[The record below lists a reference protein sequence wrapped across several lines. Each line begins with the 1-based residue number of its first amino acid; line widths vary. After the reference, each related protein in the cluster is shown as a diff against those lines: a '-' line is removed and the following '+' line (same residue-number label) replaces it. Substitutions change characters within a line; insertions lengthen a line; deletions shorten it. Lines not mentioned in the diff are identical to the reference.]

1 MADPFNPH
9 GHSQGLTH
17 PHPHHPH
24 TSNLHPSI
32 QPPAPPAPPAP
43 PPPPPPPTPA
53 PAPAVTHT
61 RSSKAVFA
69 RLTQPFIGTSRPPS
83 SSGPGGGLHGNLPTS
98 APYGR
103 NPLKPRTTRY
113 NLNSPILALS
123 ANVEGDQV
131 VIAGRG
137 ILKILCVGYD
147 EITEGSV
154 LGVPTEQKKHLQYDV
169 KWGTVHQKN
178 TVATAGTNGTICIYD
193 TKKGALDRQLREHGR
208 QVHKV
213 AFNPADGRLLLSAS
227 QDGNVKLWDLRERG
241 SRLTFKGRADAVR
254 DVQFNAWNAVEFAAA
269 FDNGTIQRWDYRKD
283 SLYERSLSA
292 HNGPAFTVDWH
303 PDGKHCASGGRDR
316 TVKVWD
322 FYADAR
328 QKAKHTI
335 FTMTSVSRIAWRPL
349 KHGTTELATCA
360 ISNDHRV
367 HVWDLKRPYIPTRIM
382 DEHENAVTGILWK
395 DEDILWSCSKDSMFV
410 QNDVGFASQ
419 PINSLTHGAFSW
431 SPTDSFT
438 FMVEQRKSRRS
449 TSRSFDPEDD
459 LAGHDRRRHG
469 RSSSFRGSKPT
480 LGGLETLDKIFV
492 PSQASASAH
501 VPGLFDEV
509 SFSYFAQNYVFDLE
523 GVMGGPKVSLG
534 EACEANAQAA
544 WVMQKYRTAQ
554 TWKVLQLALVREEK
568 AISCRH
574 DVTAAGFPS
583 ATGAAGSLTMRR
595 PGLTVVEQSNSG
607 GATPLAGPTHVSPDR
622 STATPTLGRPGGAVD
637 DALLLPPPAFGTSLG
652 SSTTSTDG
660 EEYAG
665 GRANDDETEDAKHRP
680 LLGIATSGGVEEA
693 KPILADSYNGATNTT
708 TANVNNNNTTST
720 ATATMSAAGKGK
732 SIDSLALLPEST
744 DYSPTTLISPIPP
757 IPMYQPAGSPAAHM
771 LQSGQY
777 SSSASGNMGKRRER
791 LYSLASETTT
801 ASSSPY
807 GDFHN
812 RVSED
817 DDESTSP
824 KTGTWME
831 AIVEEPPLPPLPPQ
845 QPTAAPPSIH
855 LPPSSKHRASRVAQG
870 EEDQTF
876 PLHPLPLLH
885 TLLGYYASTTDVQM
899 HTTIFLLL
907 SSSRA
912 LSPSPL
918 LNNLFNIPTP
928 ATTTA
933 AATTPPP
940 LLESISSYLDLLRRF
955 NLHSVAAGVIKC
967 AQALPEFTA
976 LGQTNTHLD
985 FACGRCA
992 RPITATATTTTAKV
1006 GAGGGGVRC
1015 RKCGAV
1021 DGCVICWGQVGRW
1034 SMCQGCG
1041 HGGHDACLREWF
1053 FGGGTGGECAAVGC
1067 GHYCLP
1073 G

>member
-9 GHSQGLTH
+9 YHSQGLMH
-17 PHPHHPH
+17 HHPHHPH

-32 QPPAPPAPPAP
+32 QPPAPPL

-61 RSSKAVFA
+61 RASKAVFA

-83 SSGPGGGLHGNLPTS
+83 SSGPGSGLHGNLPTS
-98 APYGR
+98 APR
-103 NPLKPRTTRY
+103 NPLKPRTSRY
-113 NLNSPILALS
+113 NLDSPILALS

-137 ILKILCVGYD
+137 ILKILRVGYD
-147 EITEGSV
+147 EIADSSV
-154 LGVPTEQKKHLQYDV
+154 LRVPLEQKKHLQYDV

-178 TVATAGTNGTICIYD
+178 TVATAGTNGTICVYD
-193 TKKGALDRQLREHGR
+193 TKDGMLDRQLREHGR

-227 QDGNVKLWDLRERG
+227 QDGTVKLWDLREKK
-241 SRLTFKGRADAVR
+241 SRLTFVGRADAVR
-254 DVQFNAWNAVEFAAA
+254 DVQFNAGNAVEFAAA

-283 SLYERSLSA
+283 NNHERSISA

-303 PDGKHCASGGRDR
+303 PDGRHCASGGRDR
-316 TVKVWD
+316 SVKVWD
-322 FYADAR
+322 FYADPR

-335 FTMTSVSRIAWRPL
+335 STMTSVSRIAWRPL
-349 KHGTTELATCA
+349 KQVTTELATCA

-395 DEDILWSCSKDSMFV
+395 DEDTLWSCSKDSMFV
-410 QNDVGFASQ
+410 QNDVSFASR

-431 SPTDSFT
+431 SPTGSFT

-449 TSRSFDPEDD
+449 ASRGFDSEDD
-459 LAGHDRRRHG
+459 LAGQDRRRHG

-492 PSQASASAH
+492 PSQASASVH
-501 VPGLFDEV
+501 IPGLFDEV
-509 SFSYFAQNYVFDLE
+509 SFSYLAQNYVFDLE
-523 GVMGGPKVSLG
+523 GVTGGPKISLG
-534 EACEANAQAA
+534 EACEANARTA
-544 WVMQKYRTAQ
+544 WMMQKYRTAQ

-568 AISCRH
+568 AIERRH
-574 DVTAAGFPS
+574 EAK
-583 ATGAAGSLTMRR
+583 AAGSSPATGVAGSLMMRKQ
-595 PGLTVVEQSNSG
+595 PLPVAEQSNSG
-607 GATPLAGPTHVSPDR
+607 GATPLAGPTHVGI
-622 STATPTLGRPGGAVD
+622 ATPTPGRPNGSVD
-637 DALLLPPPAFGTSLG
+637 EALLLFPPAFGTSLG

-660 EEYAG
+660 EEYIG
-665 GRANDDETEDAKHRP
+665 GHVNDDETEGAKHRP
-680 LLGIATSGGVEEA
+680 PLDATTDAMVEGA
-693 KPILADSYNGATNTT
+693 KPILADSQNGTANTT
-708 TANVNNNNTTST
+708 TTNIHNNNTTSGT
-720 ATATMSAAGKGK
+720 TLG
-732 SIDSLALLPEST
+732 SLALFSEST
-744 DYSPTTLISPIPP
+744 GYSPTTLIPPVPP
-757 IPMYQPAGSPAAHM
+757 IPMYQSASSPAVHV
-771 LQSGQY
+771 LHSEQY
-777 SSSASGNMGKRRER
+777 SSSASGNMEKRRER
-791 LYSLASETTT
+791 FYSLASETTT

-807 GDFHN
+807 GDFRN

-831 AIVEEPPLPPLPPQ
+831 AIVEEPPLPPPPPQ
-845 QPTAAPPSIH
+845 QPPFAAPPSLH
-855 LPPSSKHRASRVAQG
+855 LPSTKHKANQATQG
-870 EEDQTF
+870 EEEDPTF
-876 PLHPLPLLH
+876 SLHPLPLLQ
-885 TLLGYYASTTDVQM
+885 TFLEYYASTADVQM

-907 SSSRA
+907 SSSQTF
-912 LSPSPL
+912 SPSPL
-918 LNNLFNIPTP
+918 LKTLFNTPTSTPP
-928 ATTTA
+928 APTTTA
-933 AATTPPP
+933 TITATPPLP

-955 NLHSVAAGVIKC
+955 NLHSVAASVIKC

-992 RPITATATTTTAKV
+992 RPITIAASTATATNTATTMKV
-1006 GAGGGGVRC
+1006 GAGGGGVGC
-1015 RKCGAV
+1015 GKCGAV
-1021 DGCVICWGQVGRW
+1021 DGCVICWGKVGRW

-1041 HGGHDACLREWF
+1041 HGGHDECLREWF
-1053 FGGGTGGECAAVGC
+1053 FGGGTRGECAAVGC